1 VRACESRGITG
12 QDAED
17 IAFHMTDWFRDLDN
31 LNRFFANPE
40 AMTPE
45 AVNREVLGVL
55 VHMPHHLAAAAKLYT
70 GQPVSDVFGI
80 GAVEVTNGSHSMSDH
95 PVLLEAQFDRAA
107 IKKYYL
113 WQPTIF
119 LACTVVLIPVIP
131 IVLLITVLVM
141 DKYLDRL
148 SCTLTERTLE
158 LRKGV
163 LNRVESTVPLEK
175 ITDLQMFQGPIMRAL
190 GLHGFK
196 LETAGQ
202 SSGPGGSLIHMIGIT
217 DTPAFRKAVLT
228 QRDRLADGG
237 GRTPA
242 VAAAPAVGD
251 TQVLTEIRDLL
262 RSIDHS
268 LRDRRP

>member
-1 VRACESRGITG
+1 
-12 QDAED
+12 
-17 IAFHMTDWFRDLDN
+17 
-31 LNRFFANPE
+31 
-40 AMTPE
+40 
-45 AVNREVLGVL
+45 
-55 VHMPHHLAAAAKLYT
+55 
-70 GQPVSDVFGI
+70 
-80 GAVEVTNGSHSMSDH
+80 MSDH
-95 PVLLEAQFDRAA
+95 PVLLEARFDRPA

-113 WQPTIF
+113 WQPTIL
-119 LACTVVLIPVIP
+119 LACTVVLLPILP
-131 IVLLITVLVM
+131 IVLLIVVLMM

-163 LNRVESTVPLEK
+163 FNRVESTVPLEK

-202 SSGPGGSLIHMIGIT
+202 SSGPGASLVHMIGIV

-237 GRTPA
+237 GR
-242 VAAAPAVGD
+242 APAATPPAAGE

-262 RSIDHS
+262 RSIDTT
-268 LRDRRP
+268 LRHNRP